1 MTILKIPGVKRVKA
15 KGRVYHYH
23 RATRTRIAAPF
34 GTAAF
39 LTEIEA
45 LDAQAQGVARIETA
59 GPDGTL
65 GGLVRAYRAA
75 PEWRSLALA
84 SRVSYERVFEFLRAL
99 DDARLETF
107 TPAGIL
113 RLRDRVAERKAAP
126 KGRWIA
132 NYTVKVLRLLFAWGR
147 PRDWIATNPAA
158 DVKMIARPRGM
169 PRANRPWTAGERAAV
184 LDAAPAQLKAP
195 IALGMFTGAREGDA
209 IRMTRAAWDGKSAA
223 WRAQKNGREIW
234 VTAHPR
240 LVEALTHV
248 PADALM
254 LCLNARG
261 RAWTQSGFRASF
273 FKLIRALEAEG
284 KIGAGLTFHGLRHT
298 LGDALAE
305 AGCTTEEIEA
315 VLGVTPAMARHY
327 SQGRD
332 RRQAADRGIARLK
345 RQKNGFWKT
354 AGDKRGKPGQ

>member
-1 MTILKIPGVKRVKA
+1 MTAIRLKGIKRVTA

-23 RATRTRIAAPF
+23 RATRRRIEAPF

-39 LTEIEA
+39 LAEIEA
-45 LDAQAQGVARIETA
+45 LDAAAQGVARIETA

-65 GGLVRAYRAA
+65 GGLVRAYRAG
-75 PEWRSLALA
+75 PEWRALA
-84 SRVSYERVFEFLRAL
+84 AASRTSYERVFEFLRAL

-126 KGRWIA
+126 KGRWFA

-169 PRANRPWTAGERAAV
+169 PRANRPWSAAERAAV

-195 IALGMFTGAREGDA
+195 IALGMYAGAREGDVL
-209 IRMTRAAWDGKSAA
+209 RMTRAAWDGKSAA
-223 WRAQKNGREIW
+223 WRAQKNGRELW
-234 VTAHPR
+234 VRAHPR
-240 LVEALTHV
+240 LIEALAHV

-254 LCLNARG
+254 LCLTSRG

-284 KIGAGLTFHGLRHT
+284 KVAPGLTFHGLRHT

-305 AGCTTEEIEA
+305 ANCTTEEIEA

-332 RRQAADRGIARLK
+332 RKAAADRAVTRLK

-354 AGDKRGKPGQ
+354 ASDKLGKPGQ

>member
-1 MTILKIPGVKRVKA
+1 MTTLRIKGVKRVVA

-23 RATRTRIAAPF
+23 RATRTRIEAPF

-39 LTEIEA
+39 LAEIER
-45 LDAQAQGVARIETA
+45 LDAQAQGVARLETS

-65 GGLVRAYRAA
+65 GGLVRAYRAS
-75 PEWRSLALA
+75 PEWRSLAAA
-84 SRVSYERVFEFLRAL
+84 SRLSYGRVFEFLRAF

-107 TPAGIL
+107 STAGIL
-113 RLRDRVAERKAAP
+113 RLRDRIAERKTAP
-126 KGRWIA
+126 KGRWFA

-147 PRDWIATNPAA
+147 PRDWLSMNPAA
-158 DVKMIARPRGM
+158 DVPMISRPRGM
-169 PRANRPWTAGERAAV
+169 ARANRPWSPQERAAV
-184 LDAAPAQLKAP
+184 LAAAPAQLKAP
-195 IALGMFTGAREGDA
+195 IALGMFAGARQADA
-209 IRMTRAAWDGKSAA
+209 IRMTRAAWDGKTAT
-223 WRAQKNGREIW
+223 WRAQKNGRELW
-234 VTAHPR
+234 VRAHPN
-240 LVEALTHV
+240 LIEALAAT
-248 PADALM
+248 PADSLM
-254 LCLNARG
+254 LCVNARG

-273 FKLIRALEAEG
+273 FKLIRTLEAEG

-305 AGCTTEEIEA
+305 ASCTTEEIEA

-332 RRQAADRGIARLK
+332 RKAAADRGITRLK

-354 AGDKRGKPGQ
+354 GSDKRGKPGQ